1 MDIGTIVGLAIL
13 VLIIAIFFLSG
24 IRIYREWERAPYLQ
38 LGRFRGFKGPGIVY
52 IMPIISKVPFVVST
66 RLQTQAFK
74 SEQTL
79 TKDNVPVSVDAI
91 MYFQPFD
98 LQKVVLNVENYI
110 LTTQLAAQTTIRE
123 VVGGVTLDELL
134 AEREKVGSQARN
146 IIDQKTES
154 WGIKV
159 TSVEIR
165 DVIIPTALQEAMSR
179 QAAAERERRA
189 RVTLAMAEYEAANKM
204 IEAAALY
211 EKSDYGLQLRWMN
224 ILYELGLQG
233 RGTLM
238 LIPTNLMSAG
248 PNTTGGVGSNL
259 PPIGLVGINDAMTEK
274 PKKPEVSNKEAPRST
289 NLDQNNMP

>member
-24 IRIYREWERAPYLQ
+24 IRVYREWERAPYLQ
-38 LGRFRGFKGPGIVY
+38 LGRFRGFKGPGICY
-52 IMPIISKVPFVVST
+52 IVPIIARVPFVIST

-74 SEQTL
+74 TEQTL
-79 TKDNVPVSVDAI
+79 TRDNVPVNIDAV

-98 LQKVVLNVENYI
+98 LQKVVLNVENYT
-110 LTTQLAAQTTIRE
+110 LTTQLAAQTTLRE
-123 VVGGVTLDELL
+123 VIGGVTFDELL
-134 AEREKVGSQARN
+134 IEREKVGSQARN
-146 IIDQKTES
+146 IIDQKTEA

-189 RVTLAMAEYEAANKM
+189 RVTLAIAEYEAANKM
-204 IEAAALY
+204 IEAASLY

-238 LIPTNLMSAG
+238 LIPSNLMSAG
-248 PNTTGGVGSNL
+248 PNL
-259 PPIGLVGINDAMTEK
+259 PPIGLMGLNEITAEK
-274 PKKPEVSNKEAPRST
+274 PKKPEETKPQT
-289 NLDQNNMP
+289 PQ